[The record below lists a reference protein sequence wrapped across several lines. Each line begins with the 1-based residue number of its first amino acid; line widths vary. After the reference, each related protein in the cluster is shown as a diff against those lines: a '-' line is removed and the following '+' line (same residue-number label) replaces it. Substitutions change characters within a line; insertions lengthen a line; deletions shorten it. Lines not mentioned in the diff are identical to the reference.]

1 MKRLIPFALVLLAAC
16 AKHEVDIASLNTNPF
31 DADWHA
37 QSLMIVDS
45 AITFPLVPG
54 AVYQQRIYISFD
66 PRVTAVNDYALRMI
80 EYTLPDTV
88 MGVSTGAANGQM
100 RILNNQVQ
108 LGQTYCFDFDLLIED
123 QALTNHRISACYT
136 ATL

>member
-1 MKRLIPFALVLLAAC
+1 MRRLLPFALILLAAC
-16 AKHEVDIASLNTNPF
+16 SKHEVDVASLNNNPF
-31 DADWHA
+31 DPDWQGA
-37 QSLMIVDS
+37 SLMTVDS

-54 AVYQQRIYISFD
+54 AVFQQRIYISFD

-88 MGVSTGAANGQM
+88 MGVTTGAANGQM
-100 RILNNQVQ
+100 RILNNQVV

-123 QALTNHRISACYT
+123 QALNNHRISACYT
-136 ATL
+136 AAL